1 MSESHPSPELP
12 PAPLGTARP
21 TRRRLPAEWEPQD
34 GVLLTW
40 PHPATDWA
48 PRLAEVEEAYV
59 ALAASIAAWEPVV
72 IACADE
78 RLAGHVA
85 GRLSRAGVARE
96 RVRLPVVPSNDTWVR
111 DYGPIT
117 VFEAGRPLL
126 LDFTF
131 DGWGGKYASR
141 LDDSLTRRLH
151 AEGVFGESP
160 LLTPSIVLEGG
171 SIDSD
176 GAGTVLTTRRCLL
189 ARAAP
194 GATEATVGAELL
206 PLLGAE
212 RMLWLDHGG
221 LEGDD
226 TDGHVD
232 TLARFCSP
240 DTIAYVRC
248 PDPGDSHF
256 TELSAMEA
264 ELRALRRGDGQPYRL
279 VPLPWPAARHD
290 PEGARLPVTYA
301 NFLIVNGAVLV
312 PTYDDPADRE
322 AVERL
327 ARCFP
332 DRVAVG
338 VPCLPLVL
346 QHGSLHCATMQIPR
360 GVWPS

>member
-338 VPCLPLVL
+338 VPLVL